1 MKKTAFV
8 SLVCVALLALAV
20 PAHAASGDLDAGFDG
35 DGIFTF
41 GLANPAEEGASG
53 IAVDPS
59 TGDLV
64 VGNANYPSN
73 LAVTLVQAAGG
84 VDTAFG
90 GGTAQFP
97 GVQTRITNAVAA
109 QPDGKI
115 LVAGNAGSSGE
126 HVFLARYR
134 PNGNPDGSFGDN
146 GLAKATVCGDTAY
159 ETNVFVRSDGSIA
172 VVGDCGNGS
181 DHNKLFV
188 LVFRPGGGLDGS
200 FSGDG
205 MYQLAVG
212 DNFWLGHAV
221 LDDHDRLTI
230 VGRSHVGSGDERA
243 TIVRLTPQ
251 GMLDTAFAGD
261 GRAFF
266 DFTSG
271 DDFARAVIARG
282 NGVLVAEE
290 GSFSTNSDIILF
302 ALTPQGK
309 LDTSFSGDGKARLDI
324 ATTDTPVGR
333 RGGRR
338 RPDLPGRDLHVRDGG
353 GDGPSGQAERHARH
367 ELRRHRIRAHRDVI
381 LGGLGDHV
389 EGQADDR
396 GLRQPHDRLRRP
408 GRTLP
413 GVGPTAGRPLRGSPE
428 GRLDRLNV
436 LGNPAPRCT
445 GCGCTERVTVGP

>member
-1 MKKTAFV
+1 MKPKTAFV
-8 SLVCVALLALAV
+8 ALVGLTMLSLAV
-20 PAHAASGDLDAGFDG
+20 PAHAASGDLDTGFDG
-35 DGIFTF
+35 DGIFTW

-53 IAVDPS
+53 VAVDPT

-73 LAVTLVQAAGG
+73 LDVTLVKPGGG

-115 LVAGNAGSSGE
+115 LVAGNAGSAGD
-126 HVFLARYR
+126 HVFLGRYR

-146 GLAKATVCGDTAY
+146 GLAKATVCGDTAF

-181 DHNKLFV
+181 DNNKLFV

-212 DNFWLGHAV
+212 DNFWLGDAV

-230 VGRSHVGSGDERA
+230 VGRSRVGSGDERA
-243 TIVRLTPQ
+243 TVVRLTPQ
-251 GMLDTAFAGD
+251 GALDTAFAGD

-266 DFTSG
+266 DFASG
-271 DDFARAVIARG
+271 DDFARAVIAHG

-290 GSFSTNSDIILF
+290 GSFSPPNSDIILF
-302 ALTPQGK
+302 ALTPQGD

-324 ATTDTPVGR
+324 ATTDTPVDAVADASGR
-333 RGGRR
+333 IYGAATYTYGTAEATVLRIKPNGTLDTSFAGTGYAHTGTSSSAAWVTMWKAK
-338 RPDLPGRDLHVRDGG
+338 PTIAGYANLTTDFDDLV
-353 GDGPSGQAERHARH
+353 ARF
-367 ELRRHRIRAHRDVI
+367 
-381 LGGLGDHV
+381 
-389 EGQADDR
+389 
-396 GLRQPHDRLRRP
+396 
-408 GRTLP
+408 LP
-413 GVGPTAGRPLRGSPE
+413 
-428 GRLDRLNV
+428 
-436 LGNPAPRCT
+436 
-445 GCGCTERVTVGP
+445 